1 MSWDFGMVADLG
13 NGEVQVGGTHNYTS
27 NVRKMFVLA
36 LDNKEGIRCIVG
48 MKGYTALP
56 LLKKAYDHMQDYPS
70 TYEKLNPSNGWGDC
84 VGAVEILETLIK
96 WCEAMP
102 EAKLRIY

>member
-36 LDNKEGIRCIVG
+36 LDNKEGIRCCFYFVSRTSPVCECCFLDR
-48 MKGYTALP
+48 YLTFL
-56 LLKKAYDHMQDYPS
+56 YQFH
-70 TYEKLNPSNGWGDC
+70 
-84 VGAVEILETLIK
+84 VRIL
-96 WCEAMP
+96 
-102 EAKLRIY
+102 